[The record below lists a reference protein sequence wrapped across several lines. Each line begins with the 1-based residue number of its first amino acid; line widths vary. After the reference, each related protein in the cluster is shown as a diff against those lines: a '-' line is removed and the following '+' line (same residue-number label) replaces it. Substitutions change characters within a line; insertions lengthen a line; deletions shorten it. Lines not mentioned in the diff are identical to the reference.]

1 MKGINDKMKN
11 AKKIFLGFLK
21 YSVLLA
27 LLAIIIFPFIWMLV
41 TSLKGSQAEI
51 YAYPVQYLPNEP
63 SLVNYKAMLWKGNF
77 GVYMRNS
84 LFVSTTA
91 GLLACIIGI
100 CAGYILSR
108 FKFRMKGP
116 LLLFYLVTQMI
127 PTFIMLPSLYQML
140 SRHHML
146 NNIWVMAI
154 LYTNMMIPFSVV
166 TLQGF
171 FDGISSTIE
180 EAAWIDGCSYGAAL
194 RKVIVPVMKPGI
206 AATFIFAFINSWNEL
221 FMAIMFID
229 KDQHK
234 TIPVGLNGL
243 ILKYDIKWGE
253 MAAGTVMA
261 LVPTIFLFSIAQ
273 KYMIE
278 GLTAGS
284 VKG

>member
-1 MKGINDKMKN
+1 MDR
-11 AKKIFLGFLK
+11 K
-21 YSVLLA
+21 YSKFILDFFKYGVLL
-27 LLAIIIFPFIWMLV
+27 LFLVIVMFPFFWMLV

-51 YAYPVQYLPNEP
+51 YAFPVQYLPQKP
-63 SLVNYKAMLWKGNF
+63 SLVNYISMLWKGNF
-77 GVYMRNS
+77 GRYMSNS
-84 LFVSTTA
+84 LLVSTVAATFA
-91 GLLACIIGI
+91 SMIGI
-100 CAGYILSR
+100 GAGYILSR
-108 FKFRMKGP
+108 FKFRLKSP
-116 LLLFYLVTQMI
+116 LLLFYLITQMI

-140 SRHHML
+140 SKHHML
-146 NNIWVMAI
+146 NNIWVMAL

-166 TLQGF
+166 TLRGF
-171 FDGISSTIE
+171 FDGISSTLE

-194 RKVIVPVMKPGI
+194 RKIIIPVMKPGI

-229 KDQHK
+229 KDKYK
-234 TIPVGLNGL
+234 TIPVGLNAL

-261 LVPTIFLFSIAQ
+261 LIPTILLFSVAQ

-278 GLTAGS
+278 GLPAGS

>member
-1 MKGINDKMKN
+1 MDR
-11 AKKIFLGFLK
+11 K
-21 YSVLLA
+21 YSKFILDFFKYGVLL
-27 LLAIIIFPFIWMLV
+27 LFLVIVMFPFFWMLV

-51 YAYPVQYLPNEP
+51 YAFPVQYLPQKP
-63 SLVNYKAMLWKGNF
+63 SLVNYISMLWKGNF
-77 GVYMRNS
+77 GRYMSNS
-84 LFVSTTA
+84 LLVSTVAATFA
-91 GLLACIIGI
+91 SMIGI
-100 CAGYILSR
+100 GAGYILSR
-108 FKFRMKGP
+108 FKFRLKSP
-116 LLLFYLVTQMI
+116 LLLFYLITQMI

-140 SRHHML
+140 SKHHML
-146 NNIWVMAI
+146 NNIWVMAL
-154 LYTNMMIPFSVV
+154 LYTNMMIPFLVV
-166 TLQGF
+166 TLRGF
-171 FDGISSTIE
+171 FDGISSTLE

-194 RKVIVPVMKPGI
+194 RKIIIPVMKPGI

-229 KDQHK
+229 KDKYK
-234 TIPVGLNGL
+234 TIPVGLNAL

-261 LVPTIFLFSIAQ
+261 LIPTILLFSVAQ